1 MFAAIEAYIGSV
13 VLGYIKKMSPHDKAI
28 TGHTG
33 PDEMTRQDHTMVA
46 TVSSNTANDE
56 GSDDS
61 ANYNSDSESDEA
73 DSDHVDSP
81 YIPEAKNKKSQRRSW
96 SDLEDSRLRARVEEK
111 KNWAWIANKMGRSTG
126 AVEQHW
132 RIMEKQ
138 DGKTA
143 KK

>member
-13 VLGYIKKMSPHDKAI
+13 VLDYIKKTSPHDKAI

-33 PDEMTRQDHTMVA
+33 PYEMTGQDHTMVA

-73 DSDHVDSP
+73 YSDHVDSP
-81 YIPEAKNKKSQRRSW
+81 
-96 SDLEDSRLRARVEEK
+96 
-111 KNWAWIANKMGRSTG
+111 
-126 AVEQHW
+126 
-132 RIMEKQ
+132 
-138 DGKTA
+138 
-143 KK
+143 